1 MGQHSNFNIKLQSK
15 PEPLGILCPGCGKSS
30 SRVFDSRPILA
41 GTRRRHE
48 CTRCG
53 TRFTTIETIASVLRK
68 RGAR

>member
-1 MGQHSNFNIKLQSK
+1 MGQPSSFNPK
-15 PEPLGILCPGCGKSS
+15 PQPQAEPLGILCPGCGKPS
-30 SRVFDSRPILA
+30 SRIFDSRPILA

-53 TRFTTIETIASVLRK
+53 TRFTTIETIASVLKK